1 MTLTH
6 ADGALSESHT
16 TMLSAGPSRGAVI
29 GTDGFLELDGAFYNW
44 TTVRR
49 YSGRQELVE
58 TFEPQRTSRGMHFQ
72 ALELQR
78 CVREGL
84 PESPRLTLDDS
95 ISVMTVLDDLRRQIG
110 CVLPQDAV
118 GTQTF

>member
-1 MTLTH
+1 
-6 ADGALSESHT
+6 
-16 TMLSAGPSRGAVI
+16 
-29 GTDGFLELDGAFYNW
+29 
-44 TTVRR
+44 
-49 YSGRQELVE
+49 
-58 TFEPQRTSRGMHFQ
+58 MHFQ

-95 ISVMTVLDDLRRQIG
+95 ISVMTVLDDLRRQVG